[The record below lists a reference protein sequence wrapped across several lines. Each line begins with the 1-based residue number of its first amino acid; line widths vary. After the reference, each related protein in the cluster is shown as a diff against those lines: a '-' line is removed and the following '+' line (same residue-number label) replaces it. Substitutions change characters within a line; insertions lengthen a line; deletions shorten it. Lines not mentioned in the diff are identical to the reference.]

1 MTNFPVLEDAIA
13 QTDTIAKVER
23 EGSAVADDGKVLI
36 EFARDRFADMKRLD
50 AGDKGQWLAS
60 YLTHKLQL
68 EPEGLDSL
76 AEYMMQAGLELRRRS
91 LEARSTALREATDAW
106 RAAGCPG
113 RAPVVEDRA
122 VVRRDGPRAERSQE
136 ALAALLA

>member
-1 MTNFPVLEDAIA
+1 MTNFPILEDVM
-13 QTDTIAKVER
+13 VETT
-23 EGSAVADDGKVLI
+23 AVAATEATNAAASDGVVLI
-36 EFARDRFADMKRLD
+36 EFARERFASMLRRD
-50 AGDKGQWLAS
+50 ASDKGQWLAS
-60 YLTHKLQL
+60 FLTNKLRL

-122 VVRRDGPRAERSQE
+122 VVRRDGPKAERSQE